1 MSFTDE
7 DLKRLKEKRDDPQTL
22 RILTTTS
29 KLDYLLYRLKKV
41 YDEHKSCLERLES
54 LQSENADWVDKYAEA
69 CRQRDAVKAQ
79 YDSLRAL
86 AGDMVDVW
94 KESQCNCLGSPSG
107 NSIFDYVCNRCRFI
121 AAYSK
126 ATKGHGDE

>member
-1 MSFTDE
+1 MSEID
-7 DLKRLKEKRDDPQTL
+7 
-22 RILTTTS
+22 
-29 KLDYLLYRLKKV
+29 KV

-86 AGDMVDVW
+86 AGRLA
-94 KESQCNCLGSPSG
+94 KALRFCLEVHLKNEVVADP
-107 NSIFDYVCNRCRFI
+107 RQAL

-126 ATKGHGDE
+126 AVGDK

>member
-1 MSFTDE
+1 MSEID
-7 DLKRLKEKRDDPQTL
+7 
-22 RILTTTS
+22 
-29 KLDYLLYRLKKV
+29 KV

-86 AGDMVDVW
+86 AGKIRNEVERHMDCQDTCDIALVIRDH
-94 KESQCNCLGSPSG
+94 L
-107 NSIFDYVCNRCRFI
+107 

>member
-1 MSFTDE
+1 MSEID
-7 DLKRLKEKRDDPQTL
+7 
-22 RILTTTS
+22 
-29 KLDYLLYRLKKV
+29 KV

-54 LQSENADWVDKYAEA
+54 LQSDNAEWVDKYAEA

-86 AGDMVDVW
+86 AAQMAEAL
-94 KESQCNCLGSPSG
+94 KEIEREHCENSLCDSQHMAKKAL
-107 NSIFDYVCNRCRFI
+107 

-126 ATKGHGDE
+126 AVEKGTTNDERS